1 VTKNNQNRNL
11 TIVFQVKP
19 TMKEQLKYFAKLS
32 SIALF
37 SLIKINVLSAVC
49 TVLTFIVGFILL
61 SKSVETGHAGHA
73 GGIAVLGTMFM
84 VKPVGTTLLTLILL
98 SPMLYFIL
106 GNKYVMQK
114 IINQLV
120 QDKSENIIDPII
132 DKVLLKFKSKQP
144 ETLKKGAD
152 YALLKLKLINQI
164 KEESDNKWLK
174 RIILYGM
181 DKVQLSDIDFADET
195 VDFNSIIK
203 QKTVVA
209 LENIT
214 EPSRRNI
221 WILVILQMVFVLVIA
236 FS

>member
-1 VTKNNQNRNL
+1 
-11 TIVFQVKP
+11 
-19 TMKEQLKYFAKLS
+19 MKEQLKYFAKLS
-32 SIALF
+32 SIAFF
-37 SLIKINVLSAVC
+37 SLVKINVLGAIS
-49 TVLTFIVGFILL
+49 TVLAFIIGFILL
-61 SKSVETGHAGHA
+61 SKSIETGHVGHA
-73 GGIAVLGTMFM
+73 GGIAGFGTMFM

-144 ETLKKGAD
+144 ETIKKGAD

-181 DKVQLSDIDFADET
+181 EKVQLSDVDFADED
-195 VDFNSIIK
+195 VDFSSIVK

-221 WILVILQMVFVLVIA
+221 WILMILQVVFVLVIA
-236 FS
+236 FF

>member
-1 VTKNNQNRNL
+1 
-11 TIVFQVKP
+11 
-19 TMKEQLKYFAKLS
+19 MKEQLKYFAKLS

-37 SLIKINVLSAVC
+37 SLAKINIMGAVS
-49 TVLTFIVGFILL
+49 TILTFIVGFILL
-61 SKSVETGHAGHA
+61 SKSVETGHAGFIA
-73 GGIAVLGTMFM
+73 GLGTMFT
-84 VKPVGTTLLTLILL
+84 VKPVGMILLALILL
-98 SPMLYFIL
+98 SPMLYFFL
-106 GNKYVMQK
+106 GNKYVTQK

-132 DKVLLKFKSKQP
+132 DKILFKFKAKQP

-164 KEESDNKWLK
+164 KEESDNTWLK

-181 DKVQLSDIDFADET
+181 EKVQLSD
-195 VDFNSIIK
+195 VDFSDDDVDFSSIIK

-221 WILVILQMVFVLVIA
+221 WILLILQVVFVLIIA